1 MISLMGCKTKNENLK
16 IESGE
21 DESDSWI
28 IKDGPD
34 GPSVGFVAKE
44 VSADELASVEEDFR
58 RNYGISESGS
68 VGFNSNKKKMSRN
81 QKVKRY

>member
-1 MISLMGCKTKNENLK
+1 MG
-16 IESGE
+16 IES
-21 DESDSWI
+21 DVI
-28 IKDGPD
+28 IGGADGPTD
-34 GPSVGFVAKE
+34 IFLLDKSKE
-44 VSADELASVEEDFR
+44 PTFKQRIQRRITRIRRYHECFR